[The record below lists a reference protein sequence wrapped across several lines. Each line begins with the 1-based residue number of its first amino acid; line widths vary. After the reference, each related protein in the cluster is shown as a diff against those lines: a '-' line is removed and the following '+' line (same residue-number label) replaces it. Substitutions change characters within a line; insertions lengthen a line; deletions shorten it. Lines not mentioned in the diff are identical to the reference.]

1 MMPDRFL
8 CESWHIAD
16 WLFGPDRRA
25 QSRLPHQVFRASGSE
40 SEGHLRNVI
49 FIPARYPSVRFPGKP
64 LALLRGATGNARPLI
79 QRSWEVACQVAD
91 ISAVYVLTD
100 DQRIADAAEAF
111 GADVM
116 ITSERPRNGTE
127 RCAEALRMLDDEPD
141 VVINLQGDAPLTPPH
156 YVEALSEAMRDLAVQ
171 VATPVLKTEKDHL
184 ASLRADRDAG
194 RVGATTAVFS
204 QGGDALYFSKEVLP
218 FGDRNGKSGTQTFH
232 HVGCY
237 AYRPEALRR
246 YAGLAVGA
254 LEAAEGLEQLRFL
267 EFGIPVRCV
276 EVEARGRAFWE
287 LNNPSDIPLIEEIMQ
302 REGIA

>member
-1 MMPDRFL
+1 M
-8 CESWHIAD
+8 
-16 WLFGPDRRA
+16 
-25 QSRLPHQVFRASGSE
+25 Q
-40 SEGHLRNVI
+40 NVI
-49 FIPARYPSVRFPGKP
+49 FIPARYASVRFPGKP
-64 LALLRGATGNARPLI
+64 LAMLRGATGEARSLI
-79 QRSWEVACQVAD
+79 QRCWETACKVAG

-100 DQRIADAAEAF
+100 DRRIADAAEAF

-116 ITSERPRNGTE
+116 MTSADPKNGTE

-141 VVINLQGDAPLTPPH
+141 VVINVQGDAPLTPPH
-156 YVEALSEAMRDLAVQ
+156 YVEALSAVMCDPSVQ
-171 VATPVLKTEKDHL
+171 AATPVLKTEDDQL
-184 ASLRADRDAG
+184 ALLRADRKAG
-194 RVGATTAVFS
+194 RVGATTAVFR

-218 FGDRNGKSGTQTFH
+218 FGDEIARTDTPSFH

-246 YAGLAVGA
+246 YADLPVGA

-267 EFGIPVRCV
+267 EWGIPVRCV